1 MILRTDHASKIGFSV
16 TGLKYLLDL
25 EKIIVIIIDVKFSL
39 KKANFK
45 NKDFLSID
53 FLLNY

>member
-1 MILRTDHASKIGFSV
+1 MILRTDHASKIGFGV
-16 TGLKYLLDL
+16 I
-25 EKIIVIIIDVKFSL
+25 KISSQSGKNYVIIIDVKFSL

-45 NKDFLSID
+45 NKNFLSID